1 MPDIGWVFLYTPV
14 PYLGAMYFVAYRHD
28 LARLV
33 RPFHDARPA
42 RVNWFAVCKTL
53 GLVGDDLKPPAGGPV
68 GGARNLVLLTVSVS
82 VFAVSIF
89 TSQVLPWYYLC
100 SLQTFVALPLFVGLV
115 VNRTGP
121 LPFKPYR
128 DTLPYPRLGTRVR
141 HLGRAK
147 PDQDAVPERTV
158 TGGGAT

>member
-14 PYLGAMYFVAYRHD
+14 PYLAAIYFVAYRHD

-33 RPFHDARPA
+33 RPFHDARPSRA
-42 RVNWFAVCKTL
+42 DWFAVCKTL
-53 GLVGDDLKPPAGGPV
+53 GLVGDALKPPAAAPAV
-68 GGARNLVLLTVSVS
+68 GSGNLVLLTVSVS

-100 SLQTFVALPLFVGLV
+100 SLQVFVALPLFVGLA

-147 PDQDAVPERTV
+147 PDQDATPAEPAS
-158 TGGGAT
+158 GGGTT